1 MKKIPPKYVVNLWM
15 KMSSYQLPLSHSL
28 SSRPDSVCSTTLI
41 QFLLYFLSVIF
52 LFYFNFFPSIF
63 HPIPC
68 FPWHAIA
75 MLLLPLLMVA
85 FYLSVCL
92 RIFFLPIITL
102 TQFYS
107 FTTKSTEGFFS
118 FFLLF
123 VVVLT
128 HTLTASQPQTHA
140 APLSPQHTFFSSP
153 IRHEHSFVVKHFYM
167 LHSTPQ
173 PLLVHLI
180 RYIWLCSF
188 YFILVSSQIT

>member
-1 MKKIPPKYVVNLWM
+1 M

-28 SSRPDSVCSTTLI
+28 STRPDSVCSTTLI

-75 MLLLPLLMVA
+75 MLLLPLLMVV

-107 FTTKSTEGFFS
+107 FTTKSTEGFFFLLS
-118 FFLLF
+118 VVRCRPHPHPDCLSAPNSCSSTKSSAYIFFL
-123 VVVLT
+123 
-128 HTLTASQPQTHA
+128 P
-140 APLSPQHTFFSSP
+140 
-153 IRHEHSFVVKHFYM
+153 HSA
-167 LHSTPQ
+167 
-173 PLLVHLI
+173 
-180 RYIWLCSF
+180 
-188 YFILVSSQIT
+188 